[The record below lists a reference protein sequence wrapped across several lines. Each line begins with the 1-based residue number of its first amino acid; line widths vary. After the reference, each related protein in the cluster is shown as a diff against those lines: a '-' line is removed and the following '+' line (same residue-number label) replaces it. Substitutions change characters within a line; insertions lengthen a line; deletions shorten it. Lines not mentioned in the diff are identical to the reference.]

1 MKEIFIAATDRGGLE
16 DLVSPIFGRAPT
28 FTLVEVEDGKIQDVQ
43 VISNPY
49 KDAPSGAGI
58 QAAQLVASRGP
69 RAVFAGNFGPNVS
82 GVLSQAGVE
91 MVPAS
96 GIPVREAVERY
107 LQGELSSAPGGMAPG
122 FGMGP
127 GMGRGMGRG
136 GGMGRGMGRGAGMGR
151 GMGYGQ
157 MGWGS
162 PYPPG
167 APIPPGEPAPAE
179 DPNTLRDRI
188 SRLEEEL
195 SEIKRKLKELGGE

>member
-16 DLVSPIFGRAPT
+16 DQVSPVFGRAPS
-28 FTLVEVEDGKIQDVQ
+28 FTVVTVEDGEVVGAEVVQ
-43 VISNPY
+43 NPY
-49 KDAPSGAGI
+49 QGAASGAGI
-58 QAAQLVASRGP
+58 QAAQFVVERRP
-69 RAVFAGNFGPNVS
+69 KAVFAGNFGPNAA
-82 GVLSQAGVE
+82 GILAQAGVE
-91 MVPAS
+91 LVPAS
-96 GIPVREAVERY
+96 GMPVREAVERY
-107 LQGELSSAPGGMAPG
+107 LRGELSSAPGGVAPG

-127 GMGRGMGRG
+127 GMGRGGGR
-136 GGMGRGMGRGAGMGR
+136 GRGMGRGAGMGR

-157 MGWGS
+157 MGWP

-179 DPNTLRDRI
+179 DPNTLRNRI